1 MILLLAS
8 LAGFAAAPLGMVA
21 ARRPVPAALALAL
34 VPAGLFALFA
44 VLAADATATGTGG
57 FAESV
62 PWVPSLG
69 IHLAFRLDGL
79 SLLFAFLI
87 TGIGALVI
95 AYAGRYASAKKAG
108 RLVPLLLA
116 FMAAM
121 LGLVLADNLLLVVV
135 FWSLTSLTSFLLI
148 GLDRDEYPAIAAAR
162 QALLVTVAGEL
173 AMLGGVV
180 LLGQMAGTYSIP
192 GIIAAGEAIRA
203 DPLFP
208 AAFLLILAGAATK
221 SAQAPFHFWLPN
233 AMAAPAP
240 VSAYLHSATMVQAG
254 VYLLARMQPLFG
266 PDPLWGTVL
275 VPLGIATLLLGG
287 LLALGA
293 RDLKQVLAYS
303 TVGAL
308 GLLVLLL
315 GLADDIALKAAMVFL
330 LAHACYKA
338 ALFLVVGTVDHETG
352 ERDPDALS
360 GLGRA
365 MPLTAAAGILAALS
379 AAGLPPFLGF
389 VGKEL
394 LYEASLPAAL
404 AGATGPALVTAGAFL
419 GSVAFVTVAIVAG
432 VRPFLGRAGE
442 AAARVH
448 GEPLLLWLP
457 PLILA
462 VAGLGLGVA
471 AGATGAAIV
480 GPAVE
485 AVAGRPVKVEL
496 YLWHG
501 LTPMLA
507 LSAITIAAGAALFAV
522 RGTAFPALR
531 RLDGGARFGPERGY
545 RAWLAGLTRLALA
558 SSRLL
563 QNGNLRHYLLTTL
576 ATVVVLV
583 GAALLRAVPTSLPLE
598 VGEIRLHEL
607 TAAVIVIVGAV
618 TAARAESRIAAI
630 AGLGASGYGI
640 ALLFLLFGAPDLALT
655 QILIETLTLIL
666 FVLVFYHLPGFLNVT
681 RAGVRVRDAGIAAAA
696 GAVMGLLVVAALGD
710 PPQVPISG
718 YFIESAYPLAQARN
732 VVNAILVDFRALDT
746 LGEIV
751 VVALA
756 ALGVLAL
763 LRVRRYRPDRPE
775 GSA

>member
-1 MILLLAS
+1 MILLFAS
-8 LAGFAAAPLGMVA
+8 LAGFIAAPLGMIA
-21 ARRPVPAALALAL
+21 GRRPVPVALLLAL

-44 VLAADATATGTGG
+44 GLAANAGATGPGG
-57 FAESV
+57 YAESV

-79 SLLFAFLI
+79 SLLFALLVS
-87 TGIGALVI
+87 GIGALIIV
-95 AYAGRYASAKKAG
+95 YTGRYASAAMAG

-121 LGLVLADNLLLVVV
+121 LGLVLADNLLLLVV

-148 GLDRDEYPAIAAAR
+148 GLERDKYAAIAAAR

-173 AMLGGVV
+173 ALLGGVV
-180 LLGQMAGTYSIP
+180 LLGQMAGTYSIT
-192 GIIAAGEAIRA
+192 GVIAAGDVIRA

-208 AAFLLILAGAATK
+208 AAFFLVLAGAITK

-254 VYLLARMQPLFG
+254 IYLLARLHPLFG
-266 PDPLWGTVL
+266 PSPLWGDVL
-275 VPLGIATLLLGG
+275 VPLGMVTLLLGG

-308 GLLVLLL
+308 GLMVMLL
-315 GLADDIALKAAMVFL
+315 GVGDDIAIKAAMVFL

-338 ALFLVVGTVDHETG
+338 ALFLIVGTVDHEAG
-352 ERDPDALS
+352 ERDPDLLG

-365 MPLTAAAGILAALS
+365 MPLTAAAGVLAALS
-379 AAGLPPFLGF
+379 MAGLPPFLGF
-389 VGKEL
+389 AGKEL

-404 AGATGPALVTAGAFL
+404 DGAVAPLLVTAGAFL
-419 GSVAFVTVAIVAG
+419 GSVAFVTVAVVAG
-432 VRPFLGRAGE
+432 VRPFLGAPTE
-442 AAARVH
+442 AARRVH

-457 PLILA
+457 PLVLA
-462 VAGLGLGVA
+462 VAGAAFGLLLGP
-471 AGATGAAIV
+471 TGAAIV

-485 AVAGRPVKVEL
+485 AVAGRPVKVDL
-496 YLWHG
+496 ALWHG
-501 LTPMLA
+501 ITPMLV
-507 LSAITIAAGAALFAV
+507 LSGITIAAGVAVFAG
-522 RGTAFPALR
+522 RAGAFPVLR
-531 RLDGGARFGPERGY
+531 RLDAGERFGPERGY
-545 RAWLAGLTRLALA
+545 RGALAGLQRLALG

-583 GAALLRAVPTSLPLE
+583 GAALIRAVPATLPAFVDE
-598 VGEIRLHEL
+598 GVGVHEI
-607 TAAVIVIVGAV
+607 TVSAVVIVGALM
-618 TAARAESRIAAI
+618 AARAESRIAAI
-630 AGLGASGYGI
+630 TGLGASGYGI
-640 ALLFLLFGAPDLALT
+640 ALLFLMFGAPDLALT
-655 QILIETLTLIL
+655 QVLIETLTLIL

-681 RAGVRVRDAGIAAAA
+681 RARVRIRDAGIAVAA
-696 GAVMGLLVVAALGD
+696 GTVMGLLVVAGLAD

-718 YFIESAYPLAQARN
+718 YFTETAYPLARARN

-763 LRVRRYRPDRPE
+763 LHGPLRRRRE
-775 GSA
+775 QEA